1 MNFSLLRGKQASPVF
16 YRCESSVLV
25 CSCVCGLLLGV
36 LYSQGADDSYFLLM
50 RTAAAS
56 RVSIVGL
63 LTSLYL
69 PFLIA
74 AFFAF
79 IMQPQ
84 LMLILCFCKAFIFS
98 CCGYAAISAFGTA
111 GWLVRILLQFS
122 DCCIIP
128 FFFWFCLRNVSG
140 SCVRMKRDLLFCS
153 LVTLS
158 VVAFDFCVISPF
170 LVKLIDI

>member
-1 MNFSLLRGKQASPVF
+1 MTFVLQFDYAKSCCI
-16 YRCESSVLV
+16 YRWMLAFVWSSGLVSGIFFFKKVSSV
-25 CSCVCGLLLGV
+25 
-36 LYSQGADDSYFLLM
+36 FLSLM
-50 RTAAAS
+50 RGAFLES
-56 RVSIVGL
+56 VSIVGL

-140 SCVRMKRDLLFCS
+140 SCVRMKRDVLFCS